1 MSRALLSVLAV
12 LAVVASLSV
21 PVQASNVETVR
32 SAPLHVDAA
41 AWYLV
46 GSDGAVLAQ
55 RDARRRRAPASIT
68 KLMTAIVTLE
78 HARPSDVVRVDPR
91 AARVGESTVYLRPN
105 EELTV
110 AELLHGMLIRS
121 GNDAAE
127 ALALY
132 VGHGSQG
139 RFVTLMDAEARQLG
153 LTDTTFENPH
163 GLDQAGH
170 LMSARDTT
178 LLVRYALGIPFI
190 RDTLQRSSVSIPGSG
205 DFPTT
210 DDLLESWPPLVAGK
224 TGHTADAGWNEA
236 AAASEDGATVYG
248 SVLGSR
254 NRAERNDALRA
265 LLSYGLAQYGPV
277 ITIDRGRVYATAKTG
292 YGRQSVELVPR
303 RMRIETVRKDAPLV
317 ERVVAPVSVALPVE
331 KGASLGRVEVYEGND
346 LVAAESLVAAASVTK
361 PGVLGRVGWYA
372 RRTAANLWGI
382 VP

>member
-1 MSRALLSVLAV
+1 MSRSL
-12 LAVVASLSV
+12 LAVVAVVAFLAA
-21 PVQASNVETVR
+21 PVRASNVEATR

-55 RDARRRRAPASIT
+55 SDARARRAPASIT

-78 HARPSDVVRVDPR
+78 HARPSDVVRVSPR
-91 AARVGESTVYLRPN
+91 AARIGESTVYLRPN
-105 EELTV
+105 ELLSVGELI
-110 AELLHGMLIRS
+110 HGMLIRS

-132 VGHGSQG
+132 VGHGSQDQ
-139 RFVTLMDAEARQLG
+139 FVRLMNAEARELG

-170 LMSARDTT
+170 LSSARDTT

-190 RDTLQRSSVSIPGSG
+190 RDTLQRSSVAIPGSG

-236 AAASEDGATVYG
+236 AAASKNGATVYG

-265 LLSYGLAQYGPV
+265 LLSYGLAQYRRV
-277 ITIDRGRVYATAKTG
+277 LTIDRSRVYATAKTG
-292 YGRQSVELVPR
+292 YGRQPVELVAR
-303 RMRIETVRKDAPLV
+303 HKRIKTVRKDAPLV
-317 ERVVAPVSVALPVE
+317 ERVIAPVSVALPVK

-346 LVAAESLVAAASVTK
+346 LVAAESLVAASNVTK
-361 PGVLGRVGWYA
+361 PGVLGRVGWYT
-372 RRTAANLWGI
+372 RRTAANVWGI
-382 VP
+382 FS

>member
-1 MSRALLSVLAV
+1 MSRSLLAIV
-12 LAVVASLSV
+12 AVVAFLAA
-21 PVQASNVETVR
+21 PVRASNIEATR

-46 GSDGAVLAQ
+46 GPDGAVLAQ
-55 RDARRRRAPASIT
+55 SNARARRAPASIT

-78 HARPSDVVRVDPR
+78 HARPSDMVQVSPR
-91 AARVGESTVYLRPN
+91 AARIGESTVYLRPN
-105 EELTV
+105 ELLSVGELI
-110 AELLHGMLIRS
+110 HGMLIRS

-139 RFVTLMDAEARQLG
+139 RFVSLMNAEARELG

-170 LMSARDTT
+170 LSSAHDTT

-236 AAASEDGATVYG
+236 AAASKNGATVYG

-254 NRAERNDALRA
+254 NRADRNDALRT
-265 LLSYGLAQYGPV
+265 LLSYGLAQYGRV
-277 ITIDRGRVYATAKTG
+277 IAIDRGRVYARAKTG
-292 YGRQSVELVPR
+292 YGRQPVELVAR
-303 RMRIETVRKDAPLV
+303 QMRIETVRKDARLV
-317 ERVVAPVSVALPVE
+317 ERVVAPVAVALPVR
-331 KGASLGRVEVYEGND
+331 KGAPLGRVEVYEGND
-346 LVAAESLVAAASVTK
+346 LVAAESLVAASTVTK
-361 PGVLGRVGWYA
+361 PGVLGRVGWYT
-372 RRTAANLWGI
+372 RRTAANVWGI
-382 VP
+382 FS

>member
-1 MSRALLSVLAV
+1 MSRSLLTIVAFV
-12 LAVVASLSV
+12 AVVASLAV
-21 PVQASNVETVR
+21 PVQASNVETTR
-32 SAPLHVDAA
+32 SAPLRVDAA
-41 AWYLV
+41 AWYLA
-46 GSDGAVLAQ
+46 GPDGAVLAQ
-55 RDARRRRAPASIT
+55 SDARMRRAPASIT

-78 HARPSDVVRVDPR
+78 RARPSDVVRVSPR

-105 EELTV
+105 ELLSVGELI
-110 AELLHGMLIRS
+110 HGMLIRS

-132 VGHGSQG
+132 VGHGSQD
-139 RFVTLMDAEARQLG
+139 RFVRLMNAKARQLG

-190 RDTLQRSSVSIPGSG
+190 RDTMQRSSVSIPGSG

-236 AAASEDGATVYG
+236 AAASENGATVYG

-254 NRAERNDALRA
+254 NRAERNDALKA
-265 LLSYGLAQYGPV
+265 LLAYGLAQYGRV
-277 ITIDRGRVYATAKTG
+277 LAVDRGHVYATAKTG
-292 YGRQSVELVPR
+292 YGRQPVKLVSR
-303 RMRIETVRKDAPLV
+303 RTRIATVRKGVPLV
-317 ERVVAPVSVALPVE
+317 ERVVAPVSVSLPVQ

-346 LVAAESLVAAASVTK
+346 LVAAESLVAASTVTK
-361 PGVLGRVGWYA
+361 PGVLGKVGWYT

-382 VP
+382 VS

>member
-1 MSRALLSVLAV
+1 MSRSLLAIV
-12 LAVVASLSV
+12 AVVAFLAAPVRASSV
-21 PVQASNVETVR
+21 EATR

-55 RDARRRRAPASIT
+55 SNARMRRAPASIT

-78 HARPSDVVRVDPR
+78 HARPSDVVRVSPR

-105 EELTV
+105 ELLSVGELI
-110 AELLHGMLIRS
+110 HGMLVRS

-127 ALALY
+127 ALALS
-132 VGHGSQG
+132 VGRGSEG
-139 RFVTLMDAEARQLG
+139 RFVSLMNAEARQLG

-163 GLDQAGH
+163 GLDQSGH
-170 LMSARDTT
+170 LSSARDTT

-236 AAASEDGATVYG
+236 AAASKNGATVYG

-265 LLSYGLAQYGPV
+265 LLSYGLAQYRRV
-277 ITIDRGRVYATAKTG
+277 IAIDGGRVYATSKTG
-292 YGRQSVELVPR
+292 YGRQPVELVAR
-303 RMRIETVRKDAPLV
+303 GLRIETVRKDAPLV
-317 ERVVAPVSVALPVE
+317 ERVVAPVSVALPVK
-331 KGASLGRVEVYEGND
+331 KGAPLGRVEVYEGND
-346 LVAAESLVAAASVTK
+346 LVAAESLVAASNVTR
-361 PGVLGRVGWYA
+361 PGVLGRVGWYT

-382 VP
+382 FS